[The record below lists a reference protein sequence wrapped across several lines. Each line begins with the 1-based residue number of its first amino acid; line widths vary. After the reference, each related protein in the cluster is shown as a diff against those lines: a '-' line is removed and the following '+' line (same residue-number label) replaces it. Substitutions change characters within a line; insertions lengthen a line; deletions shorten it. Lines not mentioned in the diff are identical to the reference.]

1 MLSTNTSRRL
11 FLRGT
16 GVALALPLLEAFAF
30 RKPLLAAETKAA
42 VEPPRR
48 LLCINT
54 TLGLHAENLFPKQSG
69 KEYENS
75 PYLEVIKD
83 HRRDFT
89 VFSGLSHPD
98 VDGGHSA
105 EASYLTAAPHPRA
118 DSFKNTISLD
128 QFAVERLAPDT
139 RFASLVLSSASS
151 RGLSYTRSGVAIP
164 ANDRPSAVFKK
175 MFVEGTPA
183 EVRTQVER
191 LSQGESIMDTIR
203 SEAKSLERDLGK
215 RDREKL
221 AEYFSAVRE
230 VEQRLQ
236 KAQSW
241 AKLPKPVVSA
251 KVPVDVADSK
261 EVAARVRLMVD
272 LMCLAFQTDSTRF
285 ITFAFSGMNAVPK
298 IDGVTQD
305 WHNLS
310 HHGQDPAKLA
320 ELKIIELEQM
330 KLFGELLGKL
340 KSSEEAGRSLLDQTI
355 VLFGSNLGNAS
366 SHSNINMPIVVA
378 GGGFR
383 HGQHLAFDPKKNP
396 PLCNLYVQFLQRLGL
411 DLSSFGSSNGTMPG
425 FELA

>member
-1 MLSTNTSRRL
+1 MQHPTTSRRL
-11 FLRGT
+11 FLRGA
-16 GVALALPLLEAFAF
+16 GVALALPLLDAIAF
-30 RKPLLAAETKAA
+30 RTQPLRAEEKQAT
-42 VEPPRR
+42 PPRR

-54 TLGLHAENLFPKQSG
+54 TLGLHTENLFPKQAG
-69 KEYENS
+69 KDYEPS
-75 PYLEVIKD
+75 PYLDVIKEFKS
-83 HRRDFT
+83 DFT
-89 VFSGLSHPD
+89 IMSGLSHPD

-128 QFAVERLAPDT
+128 QYAVERLAPDT
-139 RFASLVLSSASS
+139 RFSSLVLSSASS

-164 ANDRPSAVFKK
+164 ASDRPSAIFKK
-175 MFVEGTPA
+175 LFVEGTPA
-183 EVRTQVER
+183 EVRTQVDR
-191 LSQGESIMDTIR
+191 LAQGESIMDTVLA
-203 SEAKSLERDLGK
+203 EAKSLQRGLGQ

-221 AEYFSAVRE
+221 EEYFSAVRD
-230 VEQRLQ
+230 VETRLQ

-241 AKLPKPVVSA
+241 ATKPKPAVNA
-251 KVPVDVADSK
+251 KVPVDVTDSK

-272 LMCLAFQTDSTRF
+272 LMVLAFKTDSTRI
-285 ITFAFSGMNAVPK
+285 ITFALSGMNAVPK
-298 IDGVTQD
+298 IDGVSQD

-320 ELKIIELEQM
+320 ELKIIEIEQF
-330 KLFGELLGKL
+330 KLFGELLGKM
-340 KSSEEAGRSLLDQTI
+340 KATNEAGSSLLDQTTI
-355 VLFGSNLGNAS
+355 LFGSNLGNAS
-366 SHSNINMPIVVA
+366 SHSNVNMPILVA

-411 DLSSFGSSNGTMPG
+411 DIDTFGSSTGTLPG

>member
-1 MLSTNTSRRL
+1 MQSITSRRL

-30 RKPLLAAETKAA
+30 RKPMLAAESKTSA
-42 VEPPRR
+42 EPPRR

-54 TLGLHAENLFPKQSG
+54 TLGLHTENLFPKQTG
-69 KEYENS
+69 KTYEPS
-75 PYLEVIKD
+75 PYLDVIKD
-83 HRRDFT
+83 FRNDFT

-128 QFAVERLAPDT
+128 QYAVERLAPDT
-139 RFASLVLSSASS
+139 RFASLVLSSSSS
-151 RGLSYTRSGVAIP
+151 RGLSYTRSGVQIP
-164 ANDRPSAVFKK
+164 ASERPSQVFKK

-191 LSQGESIMDTIR
+191 LSQGESIMDTIHA
-203 SEAKSLERDLGK
+203 EAKALERDLGK

-241 AKLPKPVVSA
+241 AKLPKPVVAA
-251 KVPVDVADSK
+251 KVPIDVTDGK

-320 ELKIIELEQM
+320 ELKIIEIEQM
-330 KLFGELLGKL
+330 KLFGELLAKM
-340 KSSEEAGRSLLDQTI
+340 KSSEEKGRSLLDQTI

-411 DLSSFGSSNGTMPG
+411 DINTFGSSSGTMPG

>member
-1 MLSTNTSRRL
+1 MQSTTSRRL
-11 FLRGT
+11 FLRGA
-16 GVALALPLLEAFAF
+16 GVAMALPLLEAFAF
-30 RKPLLAAETKAA
+30 RKPMLAAETPKDA
-42 VEPPRR
+42 EPPRR

-54 TLGLHAENLFPKQSG
+54 TLGLHTENLFPKQPG
-69 KEYENS
+69 KNYENS
-75 PYLEVIKD
+75 PYLEVIKQY
-83 HRRDFT
+83 RNDFT

-128 QFAVERLAPDT
+128 QYAVERLAPDT

-151 RGLSYTRSGVAIP
+151 RGLSYTRSGVQIP
-164 ANDRPSAVFKK
+164 ASERPSQVFKK

-203 SEAKSLERDLGK
+203 SEAKALERDLGK

-241 AKLPKPVVSA
+241 AKQPKPAVSA
-251 KVPVDVADSK
+251 KLPVDVTDSK

-330 KLFGELLGKL
+330 KLFGELLAKM
-340 KSSEEAGRSLLDQTI
+340 KSSEEKGRTLLDQTI

-411 DLSSFGSSNGTMPG
+411 DINAFGSSNGTMPG

>member
-1 MLSTNTSRRL
+1 MLKCTTSRRL
-11 FLRGT
+11 FLRGA
-16 GVALALPLLEAFAF
+16 GVAMALPLLEAFAF
-30 RKPLLAAETKAA
+30 RKPILAGESEQPEA
-42 VEPPRR
+42 PRR

-54 TLGLHAENLFPKQSG
+54 TLGLHTDYLYPKQPG
-69 KEYENS
+69 KDYEPS
-75 PYLEVIKD
+75 PYLDVIKD
-83 HRRDFT
+83 FRNDFT
-89 VFSGLSHPD
+89 IFSGLSHPD

-128 QFAVERLAPDT
+128 QFAVEQLAPDT
-139 RFASLVLSSASS
+139 RFASLVLSSSSS

-164 ANDRPSAVFKK
+164 ASDRPSTVFKK
-175 MFVEGTPA
+175 MFVEGTPT
-183 EVRTQVER
+183 EVRAQVER
-191 LSQGESIMDTIR
+191 LAQGESIMDTIR
-203 SEAKSLERDLGK
+203 AEAKSLQRQLGK

-221 AEYFSAVRE
+221 EEYFSAVRE

-241 AKLPKPVVSA
+241 AQKPKPVVNA
-251 KVPVDVADSK
+251 RVPVDIPDSK
-261 EVAARVRLMVD
+261 EVPARVRLMID
-272 LMCLAFQTDSTRF
+272 LMHLAFQTDSTRF
-285 ITFAFSGMNAVPK
+285 ITFALSGLNAVPK

-330 KLFGELLGKL
+330 KLFGELLAKFKATNENG
-340 KSSEEAGRSLLDQTI
+340 ESLLDRTI
-355 VLFGSNLGNAS
+355 ILFGSNLGNAS
-366 SHSNINMPIVVA
+366 SHSNLNMPVLVA

-411 DLSSFGSSNGTMPG
+411 DISSFGSSSGTMPG

>member
-1 MLSTNTSRRL
+1 MIPSTSRRL
-11 FLRGT
+11 FLRGA

-30 RKPLLAAETKAA
+30 RKPMLAAETKKDAEA
-42 VEPPRR
+42 PRR

-54 TLGLHAENLFPKQSG
+54 TLGLHTENLFPRQAG
-69 KEYENS
+69 KEYEPS
-75 PYLEVIKD
+75 PYLDVIKD
-83 HRRDFT
+83 FRNDFT
-89 VFSGLSHPD
+89 IFSGLSHPD

-139 RFASLVLSSASS
+139 RFSSLVLSSSSS

-164 ANDRPSAVFKK
+164 ASDRPSAVFKK

-183 EVRTQVER
+183 EVKTQVER
-191 LSQGESIMDTIR
+191 LAQGESIMDTIR
-203 SEAKSLERDLGK
+203 SEAKSLERNLGK
-215 RDREKL
+215 RDKEKL

-241 AKLPKPVVSA
+241 AQRPKPVVSA
-251 KVPVDVADSK
+251 KVPVDVQDSK

-272 LMCLAFQTDSTRF
+272 LMHLAFQTDSTRF
-285 ITFAFSGMNAVPK
+285 VTFAFSGMNAVPK
-298 IDGVTQD
+298 IDGVSQD

-330 KLFGELLGKL
+330 KLFGELLAKF
-340 KSSEEAGRSLLDQTI
+340 KATNEAGQSLLDRTI

-366 SHSNINMPIVVA
+366 SHSNINMPILVA

-396 PLCNLYVQFLQRLGL
+396 PLCNLYVQFLERLGM
-411 DLSSFGSSNGTMPG
+411 DINSFGSSSGTMPG

>member
-1 MLSTNTSRRL
+1 MLYSTTSRRL
-11 FLRGT
+11 FLRGA
-16 GVALALPLLEAFAF
+16 GVGLALPLLEAFAF
-30 RKPLLAAETKAA
+30 RKTTLAAESKKDAEA
-42 VEPPRR
+42 PRR

-54 TLGLHAENLFPKQSG
+54 TLGIHTENLFPKQAG
-69 KEYENS
+69 KDYEPS
-75 PYLEVIKD
+75 PYLDVIKA
-83 HRRDFT
+83 HRNDFT
-89 VFSGLSHPD
+89 IFSGLSHPD

-128 QFAVERLAPDT
+128 QFAVEQLAPDT

-151 RGLSYTRSGVAIP
+151 RGLSYTRSGVQIP
-164 ANDRPSAVFKK
+164 ANERPSQVFKK
-175 MFVEGTPA
+175 MFVEGSPA
-183 EVRTQVER
+183 EVKAQVER

-215 RDREKL
+215 RDQEKL

-241 AKLPKPVVSA
+241 AKLPKPVVKA
-251 KVPVDVADSK
+251 KVPVDVQDGK

-272 LMCLAFQTDSTRF
+272 LMHLAFQTDSTRF

-298 IDGVTQD
+298 IEGVTQD

-320 ELKIIELEQM
+320 ELKIIELEQF
-330 KLFGELLGKL
+330 KLFGELLAKF
-340 KSSEEAGRSLLDQTI
+340 KATNEAGQSLLDRTI

-366 SHSNINMPIVVA
+366 SHSNVNMPILVA

-396 PLCNLYVQFLQRLGL
+396 PLCNLYVQFLQRLGM
-411 DLSSFGSSNGTMPG
+411 DINSFGSSSGTMPG

>member
-1 MLSTNTSRRL
+1 MNSASTSRRL
-11 FLRGT
+11 FLRGA

-30 RKPLLAAETKAA
+30 RKPMLAAEKKQDAEA
-42 VEPPRR
+42 PRR

-54 TLGLHAENLFPKQSG
+54 TLGLHTDNLFPKQAG
-69 KEYENS
+69 KDYEPS
-75 PYLEVIKD
+75 PYLDVIKAY
-83 HRRDFT
+83 RNDFT
-89 VFSGLSHPD
+89 IFSGLSHPD

-128 QFAVERLAPDT
+128 QFAVEQLAPDT

-164 ANDRPSAVFKK
+164 ASDRPSAIFKK
-175 MFVEGTPA
+175 MFVEGSPA
-183 EVRTQVER
+183 EVKTQVER
-191 LSQGESIMDTIR
+191 LAQGESIMDTIR

-215 RDREKL
+215 RDKEKL

-241 AKLPKPVVSA
+241 AKQPKPVVNA
-251 KVPVDVADSK
+251 KVPVDVQDSK

-272 LMCLAFQTDSTRF
+272 LMHLAFQTDSTRF

-298 IDGVTQD
+298 IDGVSQD

-330 KLFGELLGKL
+330 KLFGELLAKF
-340 KSSEEAGRSLLDQTI
+340 KATNEAGQSLLDRTI

-366 SHSNINMPIVVA
+366 SHSNINMPVLVA

-411 DLSSFGSSNGTMPG
+411 DTSAFGSSSGTMPG

>member
-1 MLSTNTSRRL
+1 MQSITSRRL

-30 RKPLLAAETKAA
+30 RKPSLAAETKAEA
-42 VEPPRR
+42 EPPRR

-54 TLGLHAENLFPKQSG
+54 TLGLHTENLFPKQTG
-69 KEYENS
+69 KTYEPS
-75 PYLEVIKD
+75 PYLDVIKD
-83 HRRDFT
+83 FRNDYT

-128 QFAVERLAPDT
+128 QYAVERLAPDT

-151 RGLSYTRSGVAIP
+151 RGLSYTRSGVQIP
-164 ANDRPSAVFKK
+164 ASERPSQVFKK

-191 LSQGESIMDTIR
+191 LSQGESIMDTIHA
-203 SEAKSLERDLGK
+203 EAKALERDLGK

-241 AKLPKPVVSA
+241 AKQPKPVVAA
-251 KVPVDVADSK
+251 KLPVDVTDSK

-320 ELKIIELEQM
+320 ELKIIEIEQM
-330 KLFGELLGKL
+330 KLFGELLAKM
-340 KSSEEAGRSLLDQTI
+340 KSSEEKGRSLLDQTI

-411 DLSSFGSSNGTMPG
+411 DINTFGSSSGTMPG
-425 FELA
+425 FELT

>member
-1 MLSTNTSRRL
+1 MKTSQSRRL

-16 GVALALPLLEAFAF
+16 GVALALPLLEQFAF
-30 RKPLLAAETKAA
+30 RKPLLSAEEKKA
-42 VEPPRR
+42 EPPRR
-48 LLCINT
+48 MLCINT
-54 TLGLHAENLFPKQSG
+54 TLGIHTENLFPKQTG
-69 KEYENS
+69 KDYENS
-75 PYLEVIKD
+75 PYLEVIKQFRD
-83 HRRDFT
+83 DFT

-139 RFASLVLSSASS
+139 RFASLCLSSSSS

-164 ANDRPSAVFKK
+164 AQERPSAVFKK

-183 EVRTQVER
+183 QVRTQVER
-191 LSQGESIMDTIR
+191 LSQGESIMDTIH

-241 AKLPKPVVSA
+241 AKLPKPVVNA
-251 KVPVDVADSK
+251 KVPADIADGK
-261 EVAARVRLMVD
+261 EVAARVRLMTD
-272 LMCLAFQTDSTRF
+272 LMHLAFQTDSTRF

-298 IDGVTQD
+298 IEGVSQD

-320 ELKIIELEQM
+320 ELKIIELEQF
-330 KLFGELLGKL
+330 KLFGELLAKL
-340 KSSEEAGRSLLDQTI
+340 KSTNENGRSLLDQTI
-355 VLFGSNLGNAS
+355 VMFGSNLGNAS
-366 SHSNINMPIVVA
+366 SHSNSNMPIVVA

-396 PLCNLYVQFLQRLGL
+396 PLSNLYVQFLQRLGL
-411 DLSSFGSSNGTMPG
+411 DIDTFGSSTGTMPG
-425 FELA
+425 FSLA